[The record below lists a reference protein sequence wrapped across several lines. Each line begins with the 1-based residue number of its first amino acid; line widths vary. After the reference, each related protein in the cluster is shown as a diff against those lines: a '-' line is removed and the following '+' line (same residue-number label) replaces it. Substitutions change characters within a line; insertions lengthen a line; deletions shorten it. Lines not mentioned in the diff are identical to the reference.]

1 MNFDWKGSTSTRV
14 SVVSWPSSAMLGEGR
29 ERAKWDLWTL
39 DEVPSQKFAKGLG
52 LQPVQDSPGA
62 MQVQFEF
69 SRPGILTMI
78 CDYDT
83 SLPEPMRVEAASA
96 HWRFIDERVARL
108 WLIGSVPRVRY
119 PAFMRQRRDLVR
131 PLPVGL
137 QLSWLALSLVRL
149 EPLVAVLAGKMSDSQ
164 RLVGLI
170 SAAGAERDVLGAI
183 ANTISGVERL
193 GGGDRARRGLSAWP
207 GKADLA
213 AFLLELGE
221 VLENA
226 LESMDVN
233 SLAGCSERVFDALYL
248 VDSEYSHQVE
258 SGLASWRTVRGG
270 GMLTSSRTRAPALS
284 PRRLRR
290 QFRSLSVSGQPVS
303 TSMSGVSFWIS
314 EADIGKRWPG
324 EPGA

>member
-1 MNFDWKGSTSTRV
+1 
-14 SVVSWPSSAMLGEGR
+14 
-29 ERAKWDLWTL
+29 
-39 DEVPSQKFAKGLG
+39 
-52 LQPVQDSPGA
+52 

-78 CDYDT
+78 CDYDS

-149 EPLVAVLAGKMSDSQ
+149 EPLAAVLAGKMSDSQ
-164 RLVGLI
+164 RLAGLI
-170 SAAGAERDVLGAI
+170 STEGAERDVLRAI
-183 ANTISGVERL
+183 ANTISGIERL
-193 GGGDRARRGLSAWP
+193 GGGDRARRGISALP

-221 VLENA
+221 VLADA
-226 LESMDVN
+226 LERMDVN
-233 SLAGCSERVFDALYL
+233 SLAGCSERAFDALYL

-258 SGLASWRTVRGG
+258 SGLAKLEDRSWWRDARKLADEGAGALALAATEAVLCAERVRSTCIDVDVRG
-270 GMLTSSRTRAPALS
+270 
-284 PRRLRR
+284 
-290 QFRSLSVSGQPVS
+290 QFLDLGSGH
-303 TSMSGVSFWIS
+303 
-314 EADIGKRWPG
+314 R
-324 EPGA
+324 

>member
-14 SVVSWPSSAMLGEGR
+14 SVVFWPSSEILGGGR
-29 ERAKWDLWTL
+29 ERAKWDLRTL
-39 DEVPSQKFAKGLG
+39 DEVPSQELAKGLE
-52 LQPVQDSPGA
+52 LLPVQDSLDA

-69 SRPGILTMI
+69 SRPGILKMI
-78 CDYDT
+78 CDYDS

-119 PAFMRQRRDLVR
+119 PAFMRQKRDLIR
-131 PLPVGL
+131 PLPGDL

-149 EPLVAVLAGKMSDSQ
+149 EPLVTVLAGKMSDSQ
-164 RLVGLI
+164 RLAGLI
-170 SAAGAERDVLGAI
+170 STEGAGRDVLRDI
-183 ANTISGVERL
+183 ANIISSIERL
-193 GGGDRARRGLSAWP
+193 GGGDRARRGSSALP

-221 VLENA
+221 VLADA
-226 LESMDVN
+226 LERMDVN

-258 SGLASWRTVRGG
+258 SGLAKLEDRSWWRDAQRVTDDGAGALAVAATEAVSCAERVRSTCIDVDVRG
-270 GMLTSSRTRAPALS
+270 
-284 PRRLRR
+284 
-290 QFRSLSVSGQPVS
+290 QFLDRGN
-303 TSMSGVSFWIS
+303 GH
-314 EADIGKRWPG
+314 R
-324 EPGA
+324 